1 MKWRTLTKDKAREL
15 METYKDIGIGSAPTH
30 FDDDT
35 CRQLRDALLGVW
47 QEAEQRLEER
57 GVTLK
62 TNEWYPMDMEF
73 GLGLYRVLTAEPF
86 CMTPRQAADTGI
98 WRYIAV
104 ILIPDLVTKR
114 WPDPKSWEA
123 RIFSKPRRIFPKFLW
138 WYIYLCWQGS
148 EEDTRYV
155 IMDNSED
162 TILQL
167 VDRAG
172 ANGYRPE
179 LYRKIARMF
188 LEYPG
193 EENHDELFRRVMKL
207 NTARMVT
214 TEPELTEG
222 GIPQYVK
229 ELFEYISKK

>member
-1 MKWRTLTKDKAREL
+1 
-15 METYKDIGIGSAPTH
+15 
-30 FDDDT
+30 
-35 CRQLRDALLGVW
+35 
-47 QEAEQRLEER
+47 
-57 GVTLK
+57 
-62 TNEWYPMDMEF
+62 
-73 GLGLYRVLTAEPF
+73 
-86 CMTPRQAADTGI
+86 
-98 WRYIAV
+98 
-104 ILIPDLVTKR
+104 
-114 WPDPKSWEA
+114 
-123 RIFSKPRRIFPKFLW
+123 
-138 WYIYLCWQGS
+138 
-148 EEDTRYV
+148 
-155 IMDNSED
+155 MDNSED

>member
-15 METYKDIGIGSAPTH
+15 MEAYQDIGIGSAPAH
-30 FDDDT
+30 FDDDN
-35 CRQLRDALLGVW
+35 CRQLRHALLGAW
-47 QEAEQRLEER
+47 QEAEQRLKER

-73 GLGLYRVLTAEPF
+73 GLGLYRALSAEPF
-86 CMTPRQAADTGI
+86 CMTPRQAADTGV

-104 ILIPDLVTKR
+104 MLIPDIVTKR

-148 EEDTRYV
+148 EEDTRDV

-162 TILQL
+162 TILQM

-179 LYRKIARMF
+179 LYRMIARMF
-188 LEYPG
+188 LTYPG
-193 EENHDELFRRVMKL
+193 GENHDELFRRVMKL

-222 GIPQYVK
+222 GLPQYVK
-229 ELFEYISKK
+229 ELFEYISQK